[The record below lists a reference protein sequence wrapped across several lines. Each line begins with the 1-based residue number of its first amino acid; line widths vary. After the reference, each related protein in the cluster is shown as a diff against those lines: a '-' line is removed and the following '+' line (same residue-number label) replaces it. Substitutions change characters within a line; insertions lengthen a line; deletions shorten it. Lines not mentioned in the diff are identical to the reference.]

1 MFNCCTEG
9 PVVSRESS
17 STICAFIACRNAA
30 DFCAHTALIAV
41 LSLAAAQP
49 TWAQTTNPNPPQTP
63 PPSVAVDQTS
73 TLGAAQS
80 AQHGSAISTYNT
92 AGLATN
98 ATAATAQVFAL
109 NEQQT
114 ESDVAAAA
122 FTAMSVGLGVMVAYG
137 VAPIATGIP
146 GSAAATAAAGV
157 LAASSTG
164 FCCFQSCPRTNP
176 QTESDNVQ

>member
-1 MFNCCTEG
+1 M
-9 PVVSRESS
+9 SRESS
-17 STICAFIACRNAA
+17 STICVFIACRNAA
-30 DFCAHTALIAV
+30 DFCARTALIAV

-49 TWAQTTNPNPPQTP
+49 TWAQTNNPTP
-63 PPSVAVDQTS
+63 RTLRQPSVTVDQTS

-80 AQHGSAISTYNT
+80 AQHDSAISTYNT

-98 ATAATAQVFAL
+98 ATGAPAQVFAL
-109 NEQQT
+109 TKQQT
-114 ESDVAAAA
+114 ESDTAAAT
-122 FTAMSVGLGVMVAYG
+122 FTAMSVGLGVMVAFG

-164 FCCFQSCPRTNP
+164 LRCFQSCPRTNP